1 MPTWRRAPVRRV
13 KIDRFKGNKAKKKI
27 WGWCAKDRKKNK
39 WDVLMFSDVVD
50 VSFLAT
56 RITWMERSQQWNSLG
71 GSGPKHFSKHSTI
84 FQPAWVDWRLPA
96 TLKANTVVFSMWSLP
111 GCWSVGSIK
120 AGGPPGS
127 TLSSDGACTK
137 KFRKP
142 SPGPQASPIAT
153 VSSSRFGKKK
163 RRLNWGMLKLH
174 GMNVVWSGKIH
185 KKKRTPQ
192 GMTWDDCPLF
202 WWFYTIPKEFLKKWV

>member
-1 MPTWRRAPVRRV
+1 MPTWRRAPGRRV
-13 KIDRFKGNKAKKKI
+13 KIDRLKATRQKKNLGLVCKGP
-27 WGWCAKDRKKNK
+27 KKNK

-153 VSSSRFGKKK
+153 VSSSRFGKKNVDSTGGCSSYMEWMWYGQEK
-163 RRLNWGMLKLH
+163 STRKNEPPKGWH
-174 GMNVVWSGKIH
+174 GMTVPFSDGSI
-185 KKKRTPQ
+185 
-192 GMTWDDCPLF
+192 LS
-202 WWFYTIPKEFLKKWV
+202 PKNS